1 MKGNALTI
9 WKKYNGIAL
18 KIAGLAAV
26 WLLSAVLVYY
36 WRVFYY
42 LDARGVAWPVLT
54 AAVAAVGT
62 ALYAVCLAAARWVH
76 GFAGRAAVCL
86 AVCGLLYV
94 FCNPPLQVPD
104 ETSHFLRSYSISQGH
119 LDFDADRVYPEDVSR
134 LVEAFPGAWV
144 NAHTS
149 SGMRENDAGEEAY
162 YTTAGYALKQYGEDG
177 AVQGFADGFAR
188 YFSGEPA
195 EEPAAEPLNLVIF
208 PYLAAAAGIA
218 LARLVGFSA
227 LGCFYA
233 GRIANLLVY
242 VLLAWLALRRLK
254 RFRPMFLAVLAL
266 PMSLYMAASYNY
278 DAILLGCYA
287 WAATWF
293 FTSEAEPVENRDL
306 AAFLAVFLVMNAI
319 KPWINLLWL
328 AALWC
333 VPKKNWKARLPRWA
347 LALAAVAAAVCL
359 SRFVD
364 WYGVA
369 MRVNYPEIGRQMEG
383 ADMLGQLRF
392 VLANPLRYLA
402 VLAGTLYENRFF
414 VGQLGLFGA
423 LDLPIEAINLLS
435 PLALLLGAVLSAPD
449 AKALR
454 PRRAAGLGAWALVYG
469 AGAITA
475 MYITWTPVGM
485 VRVIGLQARYFL
497 PVFLLLGAA
506 CAVPL
511 DRVLVPQTDGTGARR
526 AALGAGWLLA
536 VLGALLLWQHCFI
549 GPVYT
554 I

>member
-1 MKGNALTI
+1 
-9 WKKYNGIAL
+9 
-18 KIAGLAAV
+18 
-26 WLLSAVLVYY
+26 
-36 WRVFYY
+36 
-42 LDARGVAWPVLT
+42 
-54 AAVAAVGT
+54 
-62 ALYAVCLAAARWVH
+62 
-76 GFAGRAAVCL
+76 
-86 AVCGLLYV
+86 
-94 FCNPPLQVPD
+94 
-104 ETSHFLRSYSISQGH
+104 
-119 LDFDADRVYPEDVSR
+119 
-134 LVEAFPGAWV
+134 
-144 NAHTS
+144 
-149 SGMRENDAGEEAY
+149 MRENADGETEY

-233 GRIANLLVY
+233 GRIANLAVY

-254 RFRPMFLAVLAL
+254 RFRPLFLAVLAL

-293 FTSEAEPVENRDL
+293 FTGETEPVENRDL

-333 VPKKNWKARLPRWA
+333 VPRKNWKARLPRWA

-369 MRVNYPEIGRQMEG
+369 MRVNYPEIGRQMAG
-383 ADMLGQLRF
+383 ADMLAQLRF

-435 PLALLLGAVLSAPD
+435 PLALLLGAALSAPD

-454 PRRAAGLGAWALVYG
+454 PRRAAGLAVWALVYG

-506 CAVPL
+506 GAVPL
-511 DRVLVPQTDGTGARR
+511 GRALAPQTDGTAAGRL
-526 AALGAGWLLA
+526 ALGAGWLLA
-536 VLGALLLWQHCFI
+536 ALGALLLWQHCFI